1 MSKVCNIPLNLHR
14 RMESSES
21 MLNDKEALSISL
33 SLLQDYFTTD
43 SAIKDFLA
51 SKGVTCLTLQP
62 EFSDPLHGRRDSAI
76 STLSPSDLDAD
87 DEDLNCSFQCVKR

>member
-1 MSKVCNIPLNLHR
+1 
-14 RMESSES
+14 MESSES

-76 STLSPSDLDAD
+76 RHQAF
-87 DEDLNCSFQCVKR
+87 SFSIKEKDQSKIS